1 MTILTEL
8 SSISRSTQ
16 SELDSHYKSGSI
28 KRIKLKNFL
37 TYDSVEFMP
46 VSYVESLL
54 RFLEKDGSCEPSL
67 LLLMY
72 GILTCYTLALQLLFW
87 WFI

>member
-46 VSYVESLL
+46 VSL
-54 RFLEKDGSCEPSL
+54 
-67 LLLMY
+67 
-72 GILTCYTLALQLLFW
+72 
-87 WFI
+87 

>member
-1 MTILTEL
+1 MTVLTEL

-16 SELDSHYKSGSI
+16 SEKDTHYKSGSI

-46 VSYVESLL
+46 VSVCVI
-54 RFLEKDGSCEPSL
+54 LEKGWFMRTEFVF
-67 LLLMY
+67 MMW
-72 GILTCYTLALQLLFW
+72 ILTRYTFVCFNCYLVV
-87 WFI
+87 

>member
-8 SSISRSTQ
+8 SSISRQTQ
-16 SELDSHYKSGSI
+16 SEKDTHYKSGSI

-46 VSYVESLL
+46 VS
-54 RFLEKDGSCEPSL
+54 
-67 LLLMY
+67 
-72 GILTCYTLALQLLFW
+72 
-87 WFI
+87 